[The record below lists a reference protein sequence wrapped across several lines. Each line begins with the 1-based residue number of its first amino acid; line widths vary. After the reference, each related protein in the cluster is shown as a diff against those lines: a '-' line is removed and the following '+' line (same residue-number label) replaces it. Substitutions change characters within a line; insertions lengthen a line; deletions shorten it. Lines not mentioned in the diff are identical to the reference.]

1 MLEVLG
7 QDYIRTARGKGLA
20 EGMIIRK
27 HSLKNAL
34 IPVITYI
41 GLQFGWLFGGT
52 VIIETIFALP
62 GIGRLL
68 VGHCPNLEYLMENK
82 KIPPNS
88 IDNLSN
94 SKSLPVYSFSATYP

>member
-1 MLEVLG
+1 M
-7 QDYIRTARGKGLA
+7 A
-20 EGMIIRK
+20 ERMIIRR

-68 VGHCPNLEYLMENK
+68 VESIYTGDFLVTQGCVLFIAAIFVFINLVVDVSY
-82 KIPPNS
+82 IF
-88 IDNLSN
+88 ID
-94 SKSLPVYSFSATYP
+94 PRIRYEREI